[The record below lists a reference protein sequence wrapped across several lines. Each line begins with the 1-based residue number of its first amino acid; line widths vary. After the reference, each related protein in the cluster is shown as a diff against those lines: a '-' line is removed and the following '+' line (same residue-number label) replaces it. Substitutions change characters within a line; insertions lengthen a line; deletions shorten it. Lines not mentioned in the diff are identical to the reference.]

1 MRYPFCSRPDGVWPD
16 GPSRPIFLALKP
28 SPAVVQSPR
37 TYAPRWGRGLL
48 LKASNLR
55 AVLTD
60 SHFWV
65 PALVLAVGIVL
76 LVLLH

>member
-1 MRYPFCSRPDGVWPD
+1 LYNRGAIAPQIGERE
-16 GPSRPIFLALKP
+16 RFLK
-28 SPAVVQSPR
+28 
-37 TYAPRWGRGLL
+37 TW
-48 LKASNLR
+48 NLR